1 MSFFFVSYVVCF
13 VVSGNKHIENGGWL
27 CVSGKLFFFFSFVFV
42 FVCFVVVFLSKFAE
56 SLRFVNNKFQN
67 GLAVTFS
74 IFLLV

>member
-27 CVSGKLFFFFSFVFV
+27 CVSGKLFFFFSL
-42 FVCFVVVFLSKFAE
+42 CFCLLFLFFLSKFAE

-67 GLAVTFS
+67 GLAMTFS

>member
-27 CVSGKLFFFFSFVFV
+27 CVSGKLFFFFFFL
-42 FVCFVVVFLSKFAE
+42 CFCFCLFFFLSKFAE

-67 GLAVTFS
+67 GLAMTFS